1 MSAGSFLGLPLQ
13 RFAGRLHYH
22 TQEPSLSNWHPEGA
36 TRRSRT
42 LSCKS

>member
-1 MSAGSFLGLPLQ
+1 MSAHSFLPLPLQ
-13 RFAGRLHYH
+13 RFAARLHYY

-36 TRRSRT
+36 ARRSRP